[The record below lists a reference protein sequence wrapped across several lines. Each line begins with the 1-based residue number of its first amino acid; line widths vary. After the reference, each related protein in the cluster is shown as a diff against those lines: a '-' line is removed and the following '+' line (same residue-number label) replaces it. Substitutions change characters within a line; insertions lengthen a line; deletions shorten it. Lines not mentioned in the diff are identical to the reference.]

1 MILTHLQLKVALK
14 VLLEQGK
21 LNREGVGVVSKMNR
35 SQRRKLER
43 EQGKEVAKHNAQAR
57 WLETLLPWQKKA
69 IDTMLREAKIDAE
82 IECIETVDKILTG
95 VLFERTDMSW
105 EESFEFN
112 SAFGKYY
119 AEYKFVVS
127 RYGKEK
133 RLKML
138 QGLEKEIVGKIE
150 NWITEGKSKIEII
163 KQIRE
168 DYKGVGLISPE
179 INNVYQRT
187 YENYKNYI
195 KELESEINE
204 VIINKLKENK
214 KSDMIIN
221 FLKIEYPRISEK
233 DLRGMFV
240 IAKEE
245 FMKPK
250 YEDYTNVPYVGEE
263 ADKKAA
269 EKRKKKYAE
278 KKVKKV
284 NEDKE
289 AIDVKFE
296 EVKVEENKRDMGN
309 LKVVKEVVKVVSREL
324 EGEFG
329 KYIADENGVTRE
341 DITFKDLEAV
351 EKYKKE
357 QLEKFEREIAEL
369 KAVFEFTTK
378 E

>member
-1 MILTHLQLKVALK
+1 
-14 VLLEQGK
+14 
-21 LNREGVGVVSKMNR
+21 MNR

-43 EQGKEVAKHNAQAR
+43 EQGKEVAQYNAQAK
-57 WLETLLPWQKKA
+57 WLDTLLPWQKKV
-69 IDTMLREAKIDAE
+69 IDTMLREAKVDAE
-82 IECIETVDKILTG
+82 IECIEAVDKILTG
-95 VLFERTDMSW
+95 VLFERTDMDW
-105 EESFEFN
+105 QESFEFN

-119 AEYKFVVS
+119 AEYRFVVS
-127 RYGKEK
+127 KYGKEK

-150 NWITEGKSKIEII
+150 NWITEGKSKVQII
-163 KQIRE
+163 KQIRA
-168 DYKGVGLISPE
+168 DYKGVGLVSPE

-195 KELESEINE
+195 KELESEIIKKIGDCLNNNQKSE
-204 VIINKLKENK
+204 EIIDL
-214 KSDMIIN
+214 
-221 FLKIEYPRISEK
+221 LKIEYPKISDS
-233 DLRGMFV
+233 DLRGLF
-240 IAKEE
+240 ILEKDE

-250 YEDYTNVPYVGEE
+250 YEDYTNVPYVGSES
-263 ADKKAA
+263 DKRAA
-269 EKRKKKYAE
+269 EKRKKKKAQ
-278 KKVKKV
+278 KKQ
-284 NEDKE
+284 EE
-289 AIDVKFE
+289 AKSIIESKTDDTGALDVKFE
-296 EVKVEENKRDMGN
+296 EIKVKENKKDMS
-309 LKVVKEVVKVVSREL
+309 LKVVKEITKVIAREL

-369 KAVFEFTTK
+369 EAVFEFTTK

>member
-1 MILTHLQLKVALK
+1 
-14 VLLEQGK
+14 
-21 LNREGVGVVSKMNR
+21 MNR

-43 EQGKEVAKHNAQAR
+43 EQGKEVAQYNAQAK
-57 WLETLLPWQKKA
+57 WLDTLLPWQKKV
-69 IDTMLREAKIDAE
+69 IDTMLREAKVDAE
-82 IECIETVDKILTG
+82 IECIEAVDKILTG
-95 VLFERTDMSW
+95 VLFERTDMNW
-105 EESFEFN
+105 QESFEFN

-138 QGLEKEIVGKIE
+138 QGLETEIVSKIE
-150 NWITEGKSKIEII
+150 NWITEGKSKVQII
-163 KQIRE
+163 KQIKV
-168 DYKGVGLISPE
+168 DYKGVGLVSPE

-195 KELESEINE
+195 KELEPEIIEKISKYLNDNQKSEG
-204 VIINKLKENK
+204 IINL
-214 KSDMIIN
+214 
-221 FLKIEYPRISEK
+221 LKIEYPKISDS
-233 DLRGMFV
+233 DLRGLF
-240 IAKEE
+240 ILGKDE

-250 YEDYTNVPYVGEE
+250 YEDYTDVPYVGSES
-263 ADKKAA
+263 DKRAA
-269 EKRKKKYAE
+269 EKRKKKKAQKGAE
-278 KKVKKV
+278 AKLDVESKT
-284 NEDKE
+284 DDTE
-289 AIDVKFE
+289 ALDVKFE
-296 EVKVEENKRDMGN
+296 EIKVEGNRKDMS
-309 LKVVKEVVKVVSREL
+309 LKVVKEITKVIAREL

-369 KAVFEFTTK
+369 EAVFEFTA

>member
-1 MILTHLQLKVALK
+1 
-14 VLLEQGK
+14 
-21 LNREGVGVVSKMNR
+21 MNR

-43 EQGKEVAKHNAQAR
+43 EQGKEVAQYNAQAK
-57 WLETLLPWQKKA
+57 WLDTLLPWQKKV
-69 IDTMLREAKIDAE
+69 IDTMLREAKVDAE
-82 IECIETVDKILTG
+82 IECIEAVDKILTG
-95 VLFERTDMSW
+95 VLFERTDMDW
-105 EESFEFN
+105 QESFEFN

-138 QGLEKEIVGKIE
+138 QGLETEIVSKIE
-150 NWITEGKSKIEII
+150 NWITEGKSKVQII
-163 KQIRE
+163 KQIRA
-168 DYKGVGLISPE
+168 DYKGVGLVSPE

-195 KELESEINE
+195 KELESEIIKKIGDCLNNNQKSE
-204 VIINKLKENK
+204 EIIDL
-214 KSDMIIN
+214 
-221 FLKIEYPRISEK
+221 LKIEYPKISDS
-233 DLRGMFV
+233 DLRGLF
-240 IAKEE
+240 ILGKDE

-250 YEDYTNVPYVGEE
+250 YEDYTNVPYVGSES
-263 ADKKAA
+263 DKRAA
-269 EKRKKKYAE
+269 EKRKKKKAQ
-278 KKVKKV
+278 KKQ
-284 NEDKE
+284 EE
-289 AIDVKFE
+289 AKSIIESKTDDTGALDVKFE
-296 EVKVEENKRDMGN
+296 EIKVKENKKDMS
-309 LKVVKEVVKVVSREL
+309 LKVVKEITKVIAREL

-369 KAVFEFTTK
+369 EAVFTFREN
-378 E
+378 

>member
-1 MILTHLQLKVALK
+1 MILTHLQLKAALK

-179 INNVYQRT
+179 VNNVYQRT

-195 KELESEINE
+195 KELEVEINE

-263 ADKKAA
+263 ADKKAT

-278 KKVKKV
+278 KKVKKDK
-284 NEDKE
+284 EDKE
-289 AIDVKFE
+289 AVDVKFE

-329 KYIADENGVTRE
+329 KYVADENGVKRE
-341 DITFKDLEAV
+341 DITFKDLAAV
-351 EKYKKE
+351 EEYKKE

-369 KAVFEFTTK
+369 KAVFAFREQ
-378 E
+378 

>member
-1 MILTHLQLKVALK
+1 
-14 VLLEQGK
+14 
-21 LNREGVGVVSKMNR
+21 MNR

-43 EQGKEVAKHNAQAR
+43 EQGKEVAQYNAQAK
-57 WLETLLPWQKKA
+57 WLDTLLPWQKKV
-69 IDTMLREAKIDAE
+69 IDTMLREAKVDAE
-82 IECIETVDKILTG
+82 IECIEAVDKILTG
-95 VLFERTDMSW
+95 VLFERTDMNW
-105 EESFEFN
+105 QESFEFN

-138 QGLEKEIVGKIE
+138 QGLETEIVSKIE
-150 NWITEGKSKIEII
+150 NWITEGKSKVQII
-163 KQIRE
+163 KQIKV
-168 DYKGVGLISPE
+168 DYKGVGLVSPE

-195 KELESEINE
+195 KELEPEIIEKISKYLNDNQKSEG
-204 VIINKLKENK
+204 IINL
-214 KSDMIIN
+214 
-221 FLKIEYPRISEK
+221 LKIEYPKISDS
-233 DLRGMFV
+233 DLRGLF
-240 IAKEE
+240 ILGKDE

-250 YEDYTNVPYVGEE
+250 YEDYTDVPYVGSES
-263 ADKKAA
+263 DKRAA
-269 EKRKKKYAE
+269 EKRKKKKAQKGAE
-278 KKVKKV
+278 AKLDVESKT
-284 NEDKE
+284 DDTE
-289 AIDVKFE
+289 ALDVKFE
-296 EVKVEENKRDMGN
+296 EIKVEGNRKDMS
-309 LKVVKEVVKVVSREL
+309 LKVVKEITKVIAREL

-369 KAVFEFTTK
+369 EAVFTFREN
-378 E
+378 

>member
-1 MILTHLQLKVALK
+1 
-14 VLLEQGK
+14 
-21 LNREGVGVVSKMNR
+21 MNR

-43 EQGKEVAKHNAQAR
+43 EQGKEIAQYNAQAK
-57 WLETLLPWQKKA
+57 WLDTLLPWQKKV
-69 IDTMLREAKIDAE
+69 IDTMLREAKVDAE
-82 IECIETVDKILTG
+82 IECIEAVDKILTG
-95 VLFERTDMSW
+95 VLFERTDMDW
-105 EESFEFN
+105 QESFEFN

-138 QGLEKEIVGKIE
+138 QGLETEIVSKIE
-150 NWITEGKSKIEII
+150 NWITEGKSKVQII
-163 KQIRE
+163 KQIRA
-168 DYKGVGLISPE
+168 DYKGVGLVSPE

-195 KELESEINE
+195 KELESEIIKKIGDCLNNNQKSE
-204 VIINKLKENK
+204 EIIDL
-214 KSDMIIN
+214 
-221 FLKIEYPRISEK
+221 LKIEYPKISDS
-233 DLRGMFV
+233 DLRGLF
-240 IAKEE
+240 ILGKDE

-250 YEDYTNVPYVGEE
+250 YEDYTNVPYVGSES
-263 ADKKAA
+263 DKRAA
-269 EKRKKKYAE
+269 EKRKKKKAQ
-278 KKVKKV
+278 KKQ
-284 NEDKE
+284 EE
-289 AIDVKFE
+289 AKSIIESKTDDTGALDVKFE
-296 EVKVEENKRDMGN
+296 EIKVKENKKDMS
-309 LKVVKEVVKVVSREL
+309 LKVVKEITKVIAREL

-369 KAVFEFTTK
+369 EAVFTFREN
-378 E
+378 

>member
-1 MILTHLQLKVALK
+1 MILTHLQLKAALK

-150 NWITEGKSKIEII
+150 KWITEGKSKVEII

-168 DYKGVGLISPE
+168 DYKGVGLVSPE
-179 INNVYQRT
+179 VNNVYQRT

-214 KSDMIIN
+214 KSDIIIN

-233 DLRGMFV
+233 DLRGMFI

-250 YEDYTNVPYVGEE
+250 YEDYSNVPYVGEE
-263 ADKKAA
+263 SDKKAA

-289 AIDVKFE
+289 AVDVKFE

-329 KYIADENGVTRE
+329 KYIADENGVKRE
-341 DITFKDLEAV
+341 DITFKNLQEV

-369 KAVFEFTTK
+369 EAVFEYMG

>member
-1 MILTHLQLKVALK
+1 
-14 VLLEQGK
+14 
-21 LNREGVGVVSKMNR
+21 MNR

-43 EQGKEVAKHNAQAR
+43 EQGREVAQYNAQAK
-57 WLETLLPWQKKA
+57 WLDTLLPWQKKV
-69 IDTMLREAKIDAE
+69 IDTMLREAKVDAE
-82 IECIETVDKILTG
+82 IECIEAVDKILTG
-95 VLFERTDMSW
+95 VLFERTDMNW
-105 EESFEFN
+105 QESFEFN

-138 QGLEKEIVGKIE
+138 QGLETEIVSKIE
-150 NWITEGKSKIEII
+150 NWITEGKSKVQII
-163 KQIRE
+163 KQIRV
-168 DYKGVGLISPE
+168 DYKGVGLVSPE

-195 KELESEINE
+195 KELEPEIIEKISKYLNDNQKSEG
-204 VIINKLKENK
+204 IINL
-214 KSDMIIN
+214 
-221 FLKIEYPRISEK
+221 LKIEYPKISDS
-233 DLRGMFV
+233 DLRGLF
-240 IAKEE
+240 ILGKDE

-250 YEDYTNVPYVGEE
+250 YEDYTDVPYVGSES
-263 ADKKAA
+263 DKRAA
-269 EKRKKKYAE
+269 GKRKKKKAQKGAE
-278 KKVKKV
+278 AKLDVESKT
-284 NEDKE
+284 DDTE
-289 AIDVKFE
+289 ALDVKFE
-296 EVKVEENKRDMGN
+296 EIKVEGNRKDMS
-309 LKVVKEVVKVVSREL
+309 LKVVKEITKVIAREL

-369 KAVFEFTTK
+369 EAVFTFREN
-378 E
+378 

>member
-1 MILTHLQLKVALK
+1 MILTHLQLKAALK

-150 NWITEGKSKIEII
+150 KWITEGKSKVEII

-168 DYKGVGLISPE
+168 DYKGVGLVSPE
-179 INNVYQRT
+179 VNNVYQRT

-195 KELESEINE
+195 KELEVEINE

-214 KSDMIIN
+214 KSDIIIN

-289 AIDVKFE
+289 AVDVKFE

>member
-1 MILTHLQLKVALK
+1 MILTHLQLKAALK

-150 NWITEGKSKIEII
+150 KWITEGKSKVEII

-195 KELESEINE
+195 KELEVEINE

>member
-1 MILTHLQLKVALK
+1 MILTHLQLKAALK

-43 EQGKEVAKHNAQAR
+43 EQGKEAAKHNAQAR

-150 NWITEGKSKIEII
+150 KWITEGKSKVEII

-168 DYKGVGLISPE
+168 DYKGVGLVSPE
-179 INNVYQRT
+179 VNNVYQRT

-214 KSDMIIN
+214 KSDIIIN

-233 DLRGMFV
+233 DLRGMFI

-250 YEDYTNVPYVGEE
+250 YEDYSNVPYVGEE
-263 ADKKAA
+263 SDKKAA

-289 AIDVKFE
+289 AVDVKFE

-329 KYIADENGVTRE
+329 KYIADENGVKRE
-341 DITFKDLEAV
+341 DITFKNLQEV

-369 KAVFEFTTK
+369 EAVFAFREQ
-378 E
+378 

>member
-1 MILTHLQLKVALK
+1 MILTHLQLKAALK

-195 KELESEINE
+195 KELEVEINE

-329 KYIADENGVTRE
+329 KYVADENGVKRE

>member
-1 MILTHLQLKVALK
+1 
-14 VLLEQGK
+14 
-21 LNREGVGVVSKMNR
+21 MNR

-43 EQGKEVAKHNAQAR
+43 EQGKEIAQYNAQAK
-57 WLETLLPWQKKA
+57 WLDTLLPWQKKV
-69 IDTMLREAKIDAE
+69 IDTMLREAKVDAE
-82 IECIETVDKILTG
+82 IECIEAVDKILTG
-95 VLFERTDMSW
+95 VLFERTDMDW
-105 EESFEFN
+105 QESFEFN

-138 QGLEKEIVGKIE
+138 QGLETEIVSKIE
-150 NWITEGKSKIEII
+150 NWITEGKSKVQII
-163 KQIRE
+163 KQIRA
-168 DYKGVGLISPE
+168 DYKGVGLVSPE

-195 KELESEINE
+195 KELESEIIKKIGDCLNNNQKSE
-204 VIINKLKENK
+204 EIIHL
-214 KSDMIIN
+214 
-221 FLKIEYPRISEK
+221 LKIEYPKISDS
-233 DLRGMFV
+233 DLRGLF
-240 IAKEE
+240 ILGKDE

-250 YEDYTNVPYVGEE
+250 YEDYTNVPYVGSES
-263 ADKKAA
+263 DKRAA
-269 EKRKKKYAE
+269 EKRKKKKAQ
-278 KKVKKV
+278 KKQ
-284 NEDKE
+284 EE
-289 AIDVKFE
+289 AKAIIESKSDDTGALDVKFE
-296 EVKVEENKRDMGN
+296 EIKVEENRKDMS
-309 LKVVKEVVKVVSREL
+309 LKVVKEITKVIAREL

-369 KAVFEFTTK
+369 EAVFTFREN
-378 E
+378 

>member
-1 MILTHLQLKVALK
+1 MILTHLQLKAALK

-179 INNVYQRT
+179 VNNVYQRT

-195 KELESEINE
+195 KELEVEINE

-263 ADKKAA
+263 ADKKSA

-341 DITFKDLEAV
+341 DITFKNLQEV

-369 KAVFEFTTK
+369 EAVFAFREQ
-378 E
+378 

>member
-1 MILTHLQLKVALK
+1 MILTHLQLKAALK

-21 LNREGVGVVSKMNR
+21 LKREGVGVVSKMNR

-150 NWITEGKSKIEII
+150 KWVTEGKSKVEII

-168 DYKGVGLISPE
+168 DYKGVGLVSPE
-179 INNVYQRT
+179 VNNVYQRT

-214 KSDMIIN
+214 KSDIIIN

-233 DLRGMFV
+233 DLRGMFI

-250 YEDYTNVPYVGEE
+250 YEDYSNVPYVGEE
-263 ADKKAA
+263 SDKKAA

-289 AIDVKFE
+289 AVDVKFE

-329 KYIADENGVTRE
+329 KYIADENGVKRE
-341 DITFKDLEAV
+341 DITFKNLQEV

-369 KAVFEFTTK
+369 EAVFEYMG